1 MNNSVPILLRTN
13 FNTNFWKKI
22 LDKSKTCQEFSFI
35 SSSPF
40 NIFGPAHEVDS
51 ESILVYLCRFD
62 DFGKQTENFLF
73 SDDPNA
79 KHELQNSLERFLSDV
94 IASAQKSR
102 KTILLLPTFDSINK
116 SLYLLKTN
124 SKTSEKLSQIR
135 SMYSEYIAKQT
146 DQVLVI
152 DPYLHGEY
160 RGEHDERNLYW
171 NKCPYSIASLQDISK
186 NLCSILETIVL
197 PRKKVLVL
205 DLDNT
210 LWGGVVSED
219 GIDGILCG
227 TENALELSYYEFQKE
242 IKDLKNCG
250 FILVICSKN
259 NEELV
264 METFSKRRDFALN
277 INDFV
282 TWRINWKSKPQGI
295 REIAAE
301 LKLGVDSFIFI
312 DDSQIERAQ
321 MKAELPEVAIF
332 EMNAD
337 PILWKRDMR
346 KFNFF
351 YGYSASVEDKI
362 KTELYIEDRKRT
374 SFIQENNSD
383 SVIDWISELE
393 IVLKYS
399 NLNAKNIERIEQLMN
414 KTNQMNMSN
423 RRLTS
428 NQIKS
433 ESEQGIGKFY
443 SISAQDKFGDYG
455 SIGVVSYFIE
465 DSSVIIKDFLL
476 SCRILGRKVEHKI
489 LFDLLTT
496 IMGNV
501 NSLEFA
507 FVETKKNL
515 PASEFLSE
523 LGLNVHKKINLN
535 QLKNHLIHL
544 PTMNSIWLD

>member
-22 LDKSKTCQEFSFI
+22 LDKSKTIQEFSFI

-40 NIFGPAHEVDS
+40 NIFGPAHEVDL

-79 KHELQNSLERFLSDV
+79 RYELQNSLERFLSDV

-102 KTILLLPTFDSINK
+102 KTILFLPTFDSINK

-124 SKTSEKLSQIR
+124 SKISEKLSQIR
-135 SMYSEYIAKQT
+135 SVYSEYIAKQT

-152 DPYLHGEY
+152 DPYLYGEY
-160 RGEHDERNLYW
+160 RGEHDERNMYW
-171 NKCPYSIASLQDISK
+171 NKCPYSIAALQEISRD
-186 NLCSILETIVL
+186 LCSILETLVL

-219 GIDGILCG
+219 GIDGILYG
-227 TENALELSYYEFQKE
+227 TGNALELSYYEFQKE
-242 IKDLKNCG
+242 IKDLKDCG

-259 NEELV
+259 NEDLV
-264 METFSKRRDFALN
+264 MQTFSKRRDFALN

-282 TWRINWKSKPQGI
+282 TWRVNWKSKPQGI

-301 LKLGVDSFIFI
+301 LKLGIDSFIFI
-312 DDSQIERAQ
+312 DDSQMERAQ
-321 MKAELPEVAIF
+321 MKAELPEVEIF

-337 PILWKRDMR
+337 PILRKRDMR

-351 YGYSASVEDKI
+351 YGYSASVEDKV

-374 SFIQENNSD
+374 SFIHKNISD
-383 SVIDWISELE
+383 TITDWISELE
-393 IVLKYS
+393 ICLEYS

-433 ESEQGIGKFY
+433 ESEQESGKFY
-443 SISAQDKFGDYG
+443 SINAKDKFGDYG
-455 SIGVVSYFIE
+455 TIGVVSYFIE
-465 DSSVIIKDFLL
+465 DSSVVLKDFLL
-476 SCRILGRKVEHKI
+476 SCRILGRKVEHKV
-489 LFDLLTT
+489 LLDLLTR
-496 IMGNV
+496 IV
-501 NSLEFA
+501 SSVKSLEFA
-507 FVETKKNL
+507 FVETKKNS

-523 LGLNVHKKINLN
+523 LGLNVHKKINVD
-535 QLKNHLIHL
+535 QLKNQLINL
-544 PTMNSIWLD
+544 PTMNSTWID